1 MADPQLLQ
9 RPADLGEPGLGD
21 LPAGLG
27 RMEIMAAPVG
37 VELDEQAV
45 PLDHL
50 GQAEEARGGAFLLD
64 QHGRVDRRGRVIQG
78 DHQVE
83 RRLSNQPGMRRR
95 ILVQHHAGHR
105 PSRPLAAVRPTLG
118 CHRHRAAL
126 LQPQPGGGV
135 AQLVAVPAPQ
145 HVVEMPGREPGIVL
159 VVELEHPLQLRLR
172 RPPRRRLADP
182 TVDQPCRPI
191 LRVPSAPASER
202 PLADA

>member
-83 RRLSNQPGMRRR
+83 RRLPDQPGMRRR

-182 TVDQPCRPI
+182 TVDQPRRPI